1 MIRINT
7 EAIKTIE
14 DIKRLEDMEEKNAK
28 IVPVTMDK
36 VDVGHTGTKLD
47 SEFKKEED
55 NNFDSIL
62 QEEIKK
68 YL

>member
-7 EAIKTIE
+7 EAIKNIE

-28 IVPVTMDK
+28 IIPVTMDK
-36 VDVGHTGTKLD
+36 VDVGHTNKGMD
-47 SEFKKEED
+47 NSNKEED
-55 NNFDSIL
+55 NSFGSIL

>member
-7 EAIKTIE
+7 EAIKNIE

-28 IVPVTMDK
+28 IIPVTMDK

-47 SEFKKEED
+47 SEFKKEEE

>member
-7 EAIKTIE
+7 EAIKNVE
-14 DIKRLEDMEEKNAK
+14 DIKRLSDMEEKNAK
-28 IVPVTMDK
+28 IIPVTMDK

>member
-7 EAIKTIE
+7 EAIKNIE

-28 IVPVTMDK
+28 IIPVTMDK

>member
-1 MIRINT
+1 MIRINN
-7 EAIKTIE
+7 EVDKYIE
-14 DIKRLEDMEEKNAK
+14 DIKRLSDIEEKNTK
-28 IVPVTMDK
+28 IRPISMDK
-36 VDVGHTGTKLD
+36 VDVEHSDKKMSD
-47 SEFKKEED
+47 NSNKEEN

>member
-7 EAIKTIE
+7 EAIKNIE
-14 DIKRLEDMEEKNAK
+14 DIKRLSDMEEKNAK
-28 IVPVTMDK
+28 IIPVTMDK